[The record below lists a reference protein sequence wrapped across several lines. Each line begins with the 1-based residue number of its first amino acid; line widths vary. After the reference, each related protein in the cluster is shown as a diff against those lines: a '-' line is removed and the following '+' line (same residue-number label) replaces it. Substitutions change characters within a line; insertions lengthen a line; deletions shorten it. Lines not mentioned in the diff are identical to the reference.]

1 MQINELTQELASGYF
16 QLTGRPLATM
26 SVDEYLTFRNQAK
39 NEIEYYSSNY
49 DLNNKIGHSVNNDK
63 SNRENIISTDTELE
77 VENSKDKYE
86 EHQKKLEFKKA
97 DAEKIVSY
105 DTKTNNEKKVQI
117 EAENGNF
124 SKQNVKKD
132 KKATSLKLL
141 QSVKG

>member
-1 MQINELTQELASGYF
+1 MQVNELTQELASGYF

-39 NEIEYYSSNY
+39 NEIEYYSNY
-49 DLNNKIGHSVNNDK
+49 GSNNKISHSVINDK

-77 VENSKDKYE
+77 DENSKDKYE

-117 EAENGNF
+117 ETESGNF

>member
-39 NEIEYYSSNY
+39 NEIEYYSNY
-49 DLNNKIGHSVNNDK
+49 GSNNKISHSVINDK

-77 VENSKDKYE
+77 DENSKDKYE

-117 EAENGNF
+117 ETESGNF